1 MARPIVRG
9 TAAWKYFGDFRDV
22 LLAGQVLVLQVAHP
36 VVGAGVRDHSD
47 YTADPWTRLMRTG
60 ASLSI
65 YVYGGAAG
73 ARFEAARLR
82 SLHRAFT
89 GVSDGR
95 RYSALDPLAYAWVH
109 ATLVMVPV
117 DVQRF
122 FGQPLSSSELEEY
135 YAQMCDVGRMLG
147 VRARDLPPDWA
158 GFTRYYDSMVA
169 GFATNA
175 TIEQLFETIRT
186 VRKPVPWLRDS
197 WWRPV
202 RDLQARGQMFLIRAT
217 LPPLLGER
225 LGLQWTA
232 RDQRRFLRFARLVRI
247 LATPIPVGLRTAHM
261 RWIGKL
267 NVWLRAHPKVYERLV
282 GGNGPG
288 STAQGGRE

>member
-36 VVGAGVRDHSD
+36 VVAAGVRDHSD
-47 YTADPWTRLMRTG
+47 YTSDPWTRLMRTG

-65 YVYGGAAG
+65 YVYGGSAG
-73 ARFEAARLR
+73 ARVEVARLR
-82 SLHRAFT
+82 ALHRTFT
-89 GVSDGR
+89 GVADGK
-95 RYSALDPLAYAWVH
+95 RYSALDPAAYAWVH
-109 ATLVMVPV
+109 ATLVKVPV

-122 FGQPLSSSELEEY
+122 FGRALSTSELAEY

-147 VRARDLPPDWA
+147 VRSQDLPPDWA
-158 GFTRYYDSMVA
+158 AFERYYDSMVA
-169 GFATNA
+169 EFSVNP

-186 VRKPVPWLRDS
+186 VHKPVRWLPGS
-197 WWRPV
+197 WWRWH
-202 RDLQARGQMFLIRAT
+202 ARIQMFLIRAT
-217 LPPLLGER
+217 LPPDLRER

-232 RDQRRFLRFARLVRI
+232 ADQHRFARFAAAVR
-247 LATPIPVGLRTAHM
+247 LFATPIPAGLRTAHM

-267 NVWLRAHPKVYERLV
+267 NVWFRAHPRVYRALV
-282 GGNGPG
+282 RRDGPG
-288 STAQGGRE
+288 AKPNS